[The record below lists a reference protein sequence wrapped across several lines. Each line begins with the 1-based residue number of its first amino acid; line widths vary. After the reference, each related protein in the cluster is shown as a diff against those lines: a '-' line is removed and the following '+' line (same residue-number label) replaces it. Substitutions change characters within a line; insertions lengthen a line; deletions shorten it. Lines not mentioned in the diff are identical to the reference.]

1 MSHEIDKICIIG
13 RVYALTRVGT
23 VLTRVARK
31 RRGLVPEC
39 SLDPTKHETWVYRVA
54 RWRLSKR
61 KCYLFRNILY
71 LLIK

>member
-1 MSHEIDKICIIG
+1 MSISLPVAELLERHAVKQGVAGSIHPE

-39 SLDPTKHETWVYRVA
+39 
-54 RWRLSKR
+54 
-61 KCYLFRNILY
+61 
-71 LLIK
+71 